1 MQPHPLYVDLDG
13 TLIKSDLLHE
23 SLLGLLKREPWAA
36 FLIPMWL
43 MRGRASLKREIAE
56 RVDIDVASLPYSD
69 SFVTFL
75 REQAASGRELVLA
88 TASDAKYARQVAA
101 HVGVFT
107 ASLSSDGTVNLSGER
122 KLAAI
127 EAHAQGRRFDYAGN
141 SRQDVPIWDKS
152 HGAILVNPDRGV
164 EAAVRDRVQ
173 VTSRFLDR
181 RTRVIDYLVALR
193 PHQWAKNALLAVP
206 LLMSHR
212 FTDPVAVL
220 QVLIAFIA
228 FSLAASSVYLLND
241 LLDLGADRQH
251 PRKRLRPF
259 ASGAVPVS
267 RGLLLVPLLTL
278 LSLVI
283 AAQVSLPFVGALVAY
298 LAITLAYSFRLKHY
312 VLIDVLVL
320 AALFTTRVIA
330 GGVAIQA
337 LPSVWLLA
345 FCVFVFTALALVK
358 RCSELV
364 TMERQG
370 ATAARG
376 RDYRVSDGVPLM
388 VMGIASGYASVLV
401 VALYISSGAV
411 TGLYSRAEWLWL
423 LCPVLMYW
431 ISRLWLKTHRGEM
444 HDDPLVFA
452 MKDRASRILGVVSLA
467 ILLAAI

>member
-1 MQPHPLYVDLDG
+1 
-13 TLIKSDLLHE
+13 
-23 SLLGLLKREPWAA
+23 
-36 FLIPMWL
+36 
-43 MRGRASLKREIAE
+43 
-56 RVDIDVASLPYSD
+56 
-69 SFVTFL
+69 
-75 REQAASGRELVLA
+75 
-88 TASDAKYARQVAA
+88 
-101 HVGVFT
+101 
-107 ASLSSDGTVNLSGER
+107 
-122 KLAAI
+122 
-127 EAHAQGRRFDYAGN
+127 
-141 SRQDVPIWDKS
+141 
-152 HGAILVNPDRGV
+152 
-164 EAAVRDRVQ
+164 
-173 VTSRFLDR
+173 
-181 RTRVIDYLVALR
+181 
-193 PHQWAKNALLAVP
+193 
-206 LLMSHR
+206 
-212 FTDPVAVL
+212 
-220 QVLIAFIA
+220 
-228 FSLAASSVYLLND
+228 
-241 LLDLGADRQH
+241 
-251 PRKRLRPF
+251 
-259 ASGAVPVS
+259 
-267 RGLLLVPLLTL
+267 
-278 LSLVI
+278 
-283 AAQVSLPFVGALVAY
+283 
-298 LAITLAYSFRLKHY
+298 
-312 VLIDVLVL
+312 VL